1 LSLHDTLLKTNFC
14 ENQTISVYK
23 INEFQSE
30 DVWREMEIQYFHKTN
45 TTDGKPA
52 SIWDNNCTYSKI
64 ALYIISNMS
73 SKRVSL
79 SAGTFNQ

>member
-1 LSLHDTLLKTNFC
+1 LSIHETLLKTKFC
-14 ENQTISVYK
+14 EYQAISVYK

-30 DVWREMEIQYFHKTN
+30 DVWREMEIQDFHKTN
-45 TTDGKPA
+45 TTDGKLA
-52 SIWDNNCTYSKI
+52 SIRENNCTYSKR
-64 ALYIISNMS
+64 ALCITSNMS